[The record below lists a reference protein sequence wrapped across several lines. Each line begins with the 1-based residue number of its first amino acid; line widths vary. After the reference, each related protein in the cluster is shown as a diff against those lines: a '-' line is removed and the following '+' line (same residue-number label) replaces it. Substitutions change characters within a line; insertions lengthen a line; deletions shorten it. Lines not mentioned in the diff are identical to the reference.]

1 MKVTGNFRTLYNA
14 RIIASYQGI
23 VQLAIVLQEETE
35 DHILA
40 VTVWAVGQIGKHT
53 PEHAKA
59 IAVAN
64 ILSKLLEV
72 HSHFFRR

>member
-1 MKVTGNFRTLYNA
+1 M
-14 RIIASYQGI
+14 
-23 VQLAIVLQEETE
+23 QLAVVLQEETD

-59 IAVAN
+59 VAVAN
-64 ILSKLLEV
+64 LLSKLLEV
-72 HSHFFRR
+72 YSYSIDYSFRNC

>member
-1 MKVTGNFRTLYNA
+1 
-14 RIIASYQGI
+14 

-40 VTVWAVGQIGKHT
+40 VTVWTIGQIGKHT

-59 IAVAN
+59 VAVTN
-64 ILSKLLEV
+64 LLSKLLEV
-72 HSHFFRR
+72 FNYSIIN